1 MQLENNAAYIGSFV
15 KRLKEDKFEIFRA
28 AKDAQRICD
37 FLTGRYVPETQAQP
51 DAVPVVAPAPVIQPV
66 VEPVNATV
74 AALAAMRS
82 KPSNRKSG
90 YGDAAP
96 VAQPAMMM

>member
-1 MQLENNAAYIGSFV
+1 LQLENNAAYIGSFV

-37 FLTGRYVPETQAQP
+37 YLTGRYVPEAQAQP

-96 VAQPAMMM
+96 MAQPAMVM

>member
-1 MQLENNAAYIGSFV
+1 MQLENNAAYIGGFL

-37 FLTGRYVPETQAQP
+37 FLTGRYVPDTQAQP
-51 DAVPVVAPAPVIQPV
+51 DVVPVATPAPVIQPV

-82 KPSNRKSG
+82 KPSNRKSS
-90 YGDAAP
+90 YGDDAP
-96 VAQPAMMM
+96 VAQPAMVM